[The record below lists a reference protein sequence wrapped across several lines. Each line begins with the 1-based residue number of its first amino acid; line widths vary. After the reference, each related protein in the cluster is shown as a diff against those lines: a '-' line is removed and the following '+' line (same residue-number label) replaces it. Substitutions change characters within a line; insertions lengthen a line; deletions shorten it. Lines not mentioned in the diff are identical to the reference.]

1 MSTSQLESV
10 EGGVTWEVWM
20 ITALHGTPFQSYSGC
35 HLPYGIQAAS

>member
-20 ITALHGTPFQSYSGC
+20 IHGTPFQSYSGC